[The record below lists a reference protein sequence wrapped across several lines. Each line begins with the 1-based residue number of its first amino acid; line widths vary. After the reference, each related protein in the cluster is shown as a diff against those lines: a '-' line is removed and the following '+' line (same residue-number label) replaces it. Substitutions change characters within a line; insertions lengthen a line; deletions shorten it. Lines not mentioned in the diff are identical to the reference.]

1 MKQKIAYQP
10 GQSILH
16 RVHPLVKFAW
26 LVSLTVLVFIF
37 QGPLLNAAFVLLL
50 LSVFPSLGLSFGKLR
65 GLKVLGITALMIA
78 LLQIVF
84 VDSGGLIVQVGPV
97 AITGDGVERGL
108 YLACRFLA
116 VILLSYLY
124 VLTTS
129 PNDLAYALMR
139 AGLPYRFGF
148 TLVTALRLI
157 PLFEQEALTVYR
169 AQLVRGASYDRRTL
183 RSLILYLKTLLL
195 PMLISAMSKV
205 DALSVSMEGRC
216 FGKFPTR
223 TYYRKRETTWVD
235 GVAVG
240 GLASVILLA
249 VVIKLWEG

>member
-1 MKQKIAYQP
+1 M
-10 GQSILH
+10 
-16 RVHPLVKFAW
+16 HPLVKFAW
-26 LVSLTVLVFIF
+26 LVSLTVMVFVF
-37 QGPLLNAAFVLLL
+37 KQPSANAVFTLLL
-50 LSVFPSLGLSFGKLR
+50 LGIFPMLGLRLGRLR

-78 LLQIVF
+78 LLQIIF
-84 VDSGGLIVQVGPV
+84 IDSGGVIGQIGPLS
-97 AITGDGVERGL
+97 ITQDGIELGI
-108 YLACRFLA
+108 YLASRFLS
-116 VILLSYLY
+116 VILLSYLF

-169 AQLVRGASYDRRTL
+169 AQLVRGISYDRRRL
-183 RSLILYLKTLLL
+183 RSLIHYLKTLLL

-216 FGKFPTR
+216 FGRFPTR
-223 TYYRKRETTWVD
+223 TYFRKRETTWMD
-235 GVAVG
+235 GVAAG
-240 GLASVILLA
+240 GLVFIILLA
-249 VVIKLWEG
+249 MFIKIWEG